1 MQRRTF
7 CKTTLAAGIAAAF
20 PATRAIA
27 ALNSMTL
34 IASNVGAVTGAG
46 DQITLEKA
54 AVQELKDSLGGALLV
69 PGDNNYESARHVW
82 NGMIDKRPALI
93 AVCAN
98 SSDVANAVSFAGERN
113 LLLSVKGGGHSFP
126 GKSTCDNGLMIDLSL
141 LQSAEIDVNNKT
153 ATMGGGALL
162 GHLDNATLKHN
173 LVTTAGVVSHT
184 GVGGFTLGGG
194 MGRTD
199 RKFGLAIDNLL
210 SAELVTADGK
220 VLHVSDEENADLF
233 WAIRGGGG
241 NFGVVTQFVY
251 RIHPFNPMIY
261 GGLITF
267 PFDQARGALN
277 FYAEFTE
284 NLSDECSVEPSMNVL
299 PDGQRTL
306 GIEVC
311 YSGDHKTAE
320 KVVAPLAAFGKPI
333 SSEIGP
339 TSYQAMQTSI
349 DGVFAHGQQN
359 YLKSGYFV
367 ELTPDAID
375 TMVGNYEGDYL
386 PSTWFQHLGG
396 YTARIDPQ
404 ATAFA
409 HRNVQSNYGMSA
421 TWVDKA
427 ESEQRIAKLRS
438 YYAAIKPYTKGFY
451 TNLNE
456 ESEQKTWGNYGV
468 NYPRL
473 VEVKN
478 KYDPTNLFRLN
489 SNIKPTV

>member
-1 MQRRTF
+1 
-7 CKTTLAAGIAAAF
+7 
-20 PATRAIA
+20 
-27 ALNSMTL
+27 MTL
-34 IASNVGAVTGAG
+34 IASDVGAVTGAG

-54 AVQELKDSLGGALLV
+54 AIQELKDSLSGALLV
-69 PGDNNYESARHVW
+69 PGDSNYDSARLVW

-93 AVCAN
+93 ALCAN
-98 SSDVANAVSFAGERN
+98 TNDVANAVTFAGERN

-126 GKSTCDNGLMIDLSL
+126 GKSTCNNGLMIDLSL
-141 LQSAEIDVNNKT
+141 LQDADVDVKNKT

-162 GHLDNATLKHN
+162 GHLDSATLKHS

-184 GVGGFTLGGG
+184 GIGGFTLGGG

-210 SAELVTADGK
+210 SAELVTANGK

-251 RIHPFNPMIY
+251 RVHPFNPTVY
-261 GGLITF
+261 GGTITF
-267 PFDQARGALN
+267 PIEQAREALN

-284 NLSDECSVEPSMNVL
+284 DLTDECSVEPSMNVL
-299 PDGQRTL
+299 PDGQRTF
-306 GIEVC
+306 GIEIC
-311 YSGDHKTAE
+311 YSGDHKKAE
-320 KVVAPLAAFGKPI
+320 KVVAPLVAFGNPM

-339 TSYQAMQTSI
+339 TSYQVMQTAI
-349 DGVFAHGQQN
+349 DGVLGHGKQY
-359 YLKSGYFV
+359 YLKSGYIV
-367 ELTPDAID
+367 EFTPDGID
-375 TMVGNYEGDYL
+375 AMVDNYEGDYL
-386 PSTWFQHLGG
+386 PSIFIQHLGG
-396 YTARIDPQ
+396 YTSRIDPQ

-409 HRNVQSNYGMSA
+409 HRNVHSNYGMVA
-421 TWVDKA
+421 VWEDKA
-427 ESEQRIAKLRS
+427 ETEQRIAKLKS
-438 YYAAIKPYTKGFY
+438 YYAAIKSYTKGFY

-456 ESEQKTWGNYGV
+456 DTEQKTWGNYGV